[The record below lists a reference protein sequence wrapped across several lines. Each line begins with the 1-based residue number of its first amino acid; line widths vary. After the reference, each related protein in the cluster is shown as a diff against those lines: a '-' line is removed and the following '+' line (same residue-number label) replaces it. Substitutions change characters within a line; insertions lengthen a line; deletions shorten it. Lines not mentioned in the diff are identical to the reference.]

1 MGNCAESTARKHGL
15 TREDADGHAIESY
28 KRAAKAWESGAYD
41 AEIAPVTI
49 KDKKGETVI
58 KVDEEYKKVIFEKI
72 PSLKPSFDKNG
83 IVTAANA
90 SNLNDGGSAVILT
103 TAAKAQELGL
113 KPLAKIICASFCDLG
128 CRELL
133 LIAKLTFHSL
143 RRCCYCPRGLPNCPH
158 RCPSPGSRE
167 GWP

>member
-28 KRAAKAWESGAYD
+28 KRAAKAWESGAFD
-41 AEIAPVTI
+41 VEIAPITI

-113 KPLAKIICASFCDLG
+113 KPIAKIIC
-128 CRELL
+128 ELSQNCNL
-133 LIAKLTFHSL
+133 WTMLTDILRGYSL
-143 RRCCYCPRGLPNCPH
+143 RRCCYCSCGLPDRPN
-158 RCPSPGSRE
+158 RCSSFGS
-167 GWP
+167 